1 MIRFANEIVLYGL
14 LVIPLLV
21 IVFLINNYNRKR
33 KLNAFA
39 SAEMLDFLVPEA
51 SGSRRT
57 WKFILSMLALAFLI
71 IALAGPRV
79 GSRLKEVEKRGREI
93 IIALD
98 VSNSML
104 AEDIKPNRLEKAKES
119 LNRLLNEL
127 DEDKIGLIVF
137 AGDAYTQIPIT
148 NDYGAARLFLN
159 SVSTQMVSK
168 QGTSIGAAIEL
179 ASRSFTPETEEQGA
193 GIGKSRAI
201 IIITDGENHEDD
213 PLSAAEQAKEK
224 GIVIHTI
231 GLGDPAGVPLPLF
244 PGSKAFKRDQEG
256 NVVVSKLDESTLKQI
271 ASVTNGY
278 YVRAGNNSSGLYQLM
293 QKLDEMDQQEYKA
306 KVFADYV
313 ERFQYFLGAGILIL
327 LLEFMI
333 MSKKNRWFEK
343 IRLFA
348 GNEKK

>member
-1 MIRFANEIVLYGL
+1 MIRFANEIMLYGL
-14 LVIPLLV
+14 LVIPLL
-21 IVFLINNYNRKR
+21 ILIYILNYYNRKR
-33 KLNAFA
+33 KLNEFL
-39 SAEMLDFLVPEA
+39 SPEMQEYLVPMA
-51 SGSRRT
+51 SGTRRVM
-57 WKFILSMLALAFLI
+57 KFVLLMLAFSLLI

-79 GSRLKEVEKRGREI
+79 GSRLKEVERRGREI

-119 LNRLLNEL
+119 LNRLLNEME
-127 DEDKIGLIVF
+127 EDKIGLIVF

-168 QGTSIGAAIEL
+168 QGTSIGSAIDL
-179 ASRSFTPETEEQGA
+179 ASRSFTPETGEENSPS
-193 GIGKSRAI
+193 GKSRAI

-213 PLSAAEQAKEK
+213 PVEAARRAAEK

-231 GLGDPAGVPLPLF
+231 GLGDPAGVPVPLY
-244 PGSKAFKRDQEG
+244 PGSKAFMRDNKG
-256 NVVVSKLDESTLKQI
+256 NVVVSKLDETTLKQI
-271 ASVTNGY
+271 ASVTGGF

-293 QKLDEMDQQEYKA
+293 QKLNEMDTEKYKA
-306 KVFADYV
+306 KVFAEYI
-313 ERFQYFLGAGILIL
+313 ERYQYFLGAGL
-327 LLEFMI
+327 LLLIIEFLI
-333 MSKKNRWFEK
+333 MSKKNRWFRK

-348 GNEKK
+348 ESR